1 MSGMPPTGTG
11 IPSHGNMMPMDH
23 GQQNWANPKMMH
35 QTNSA
40 IFWIFIIQIIFS
52 LAGAIYCAYW
62 TSENLDNPYLGFAM
76 GDQNRAKNDT
86 VYNVMTMAGS
96 WILIFW

>member
-1 MSGMPPTGTG
+1 MIVYTGHETK
-11 IPSHGNMMPMDH
+11 IQMNTTKS
-23 GQQNWANPKMMH
+23 AYKVSKMMH

-52 LAGAIYCAYW
+52 LAGASYCAYW